1 MKLAFAVPMLRE
13 RQQYLRYA
21 AVSLLCLCADFAS
34 FLLLLNAGIAAG
46 MAAASGY
53 MAGMVAH
60 WLLSSRLVFRDKV
73 ATASGRRLRQQLS
86 FLLSGLCGTALTAS
100 IVGAGTGLG
109 LPPTSAKLIAIG
121 ASFQLVWLLRRRI
134 VFA

>member
-1 MKLAFAVPMLRE
+1 MAAVALALLRE

-21 AVSLLCLCADFAS
+21 AVSLLCLCADLAS
-34 FLLLLNAGIAAG
+34 FLLLLDAG
-46 MAAASGY
+46 MRAGLAAASGY
-53 MAGMVAH
+53 VTGMAAH

-73 ATASGRRLRQQLS
+73 ASDGSGRLRQQLS
-86 FLLSGLCGTALTAS
+86 FLLSGLCGTALTAL
-100 IVGAGTGLG
+100 IVGTGTSLG
-109 LPPTSAKLIAIG
+109 LPATAAKLIAIV